1 MKITPRQILLIATAA
16 LLVLGALPV
25 AHAAPVQA
33 QNEPRLERG
42 ALVFQGKARS
52 YYLYTPASYRAD
64 QPTPLLLVLHGYL
77 GNDRLMMN
85 MTGFNELAEKEG
97 FLVVY
102 PNALH
107 ARWRAYSAPSD
118 RTDEDVAFIRALLQK
133 VEENRNVDARRI
145 YVTGFSSGGFF
156 SQRLA
161 CEMSDKIAA
170 IAPVAATIG
179 VPLKESCNPGRPV
192 PVLMINGVKD
202 PIITW
207 KGKIRKVRYAFRDS
221 VITSVPEA
229 VDFWRKHNRCAE
241 IPESKLVV
249 HAAKGIRGAEIKVFP
264 GCSDSAEV
272 QQVILER
279 GGHTWP
285 GSDHKVWP
293 GGVLVGPTTHD
304 INATEVIWE
313 FFKQHPMP
321 DLKLDSKPDK
331 HS

>member
-1 MKITPRQILLIATAA
+1 MKITPCQILLTAIAA
-16 LLVLGALPV
+16 LLVLGVLPV
-25 AHAAPVQA
+25 AQAAPVQT
-33 QNEPRLERG
+33 QNEPQLERG

-64 QPTPLLLVLHGYL
+64 RSTPLLLVLHGYL

-102 PNALH
+102 PNALQ

-133 VEENRNVDARRI
+133 VEEERNVDARRI
-145 YVTGFSSGGFF
+145 YATGFSSGGFF

-170 IAPVAATIG
+170 IAPVSATIG
-179 VPLKESCNPGRPV
+179 VPLTESCKPGRPV

-207 KGKIRKVRYAFRDS
+207 QGKIRKVRYAFRDS

-229 VDFWRKHNRCAE
+229 VAFWRKHNGCALN
-241 IPESKLVV
+241 PESKLVV
-249 HAAKGIRGAEIKVFP
+249 HAAKGIRGAEIRTFP
-264 GCSDSAEV
+264 GCRDSAEV
-272 QQVILER
+272 KQIILER

-304 INATEVIWE
+304 INATEAIWE
-313 FFKQHPMP
+313 FFKAHPIP
-321 DLKLDSKPDK
+321 DALPEGKPLAP
-331 HS
+331 

>member
-1 MKITPRQILLIATAA
+1 MKTTPCQFLLTAIAA

-25 AHAAPVQA
+25 AQAAPVQA
-33 QNEPRLERG
+33 QNGPRLERG
-42 ALVFQGKARS
+42 TLVFQGKARS
-52 YYLYTPASYRAD
+52 YYLYAPASYQAD
-64 QPTPLLLVLHGYL
+64 RPTPLLLVLHGYL
-77 GNDRLMMN
+77 GNDLLMMN

-107 ARWRAYSAPSD
+107 ARWKSYSAPSE
-118 RTDEDVAFIRALLQK
+118 RTDEDVAFIRTLIQK
-133 VEENRNVDARRI
+133 VEGERNIDARRI
-145 YVTGFSSGGFF
+145 YATGFSSGGFF

-161 CEMSDKIAA
+161 CELSDKIAA

-179 VPLKESCNPGRPV
+179 VPLKESCRPGRPV

-207 KGKIRKVRYAFRDS
+207 KGKIRKVRYAFWDS

-241 IPESKLVV
+241 IPQSELIV
-249 HAAKGIRGAEIKVFP
+249 HATQGIRGAEIKTFP

-272 QQVILER
+272 KQIILER

-313 FFKQHPMP
+313 FFKEHPMP
-321 DLKLDSKPDK
+321 DSRPDNEPANE
-331 HS
+331 S